1 MDVENFKSL
10 IQCLDDIEEGI
21 RTAEFDLINIRDEM
35 HKMIRDIRE
44 IKDEIQGEVE
54 EWVS

>member
-35 HKMIRDIRE
+35 HKMIRDIHE

-54 EWVS
+54 QWVD